1 MRVCPREHQAV
12 LLHAISLVSMKL
24 CQFKGSTP
32 KLKQANWFP
41 VLVLSGGRIDHLLVS
56 LVFTGEIALKWA
68 KCMKLSLRCNKI

>member
-32 KLKQANWFP
+32 KLKQTNWFP
-41 VLVLSGGRIDHLLVS
+41 VLVLSGGRTNHLLS
-56 LVFTGEIALKWA
+56 LVFTREIALKWA
-68 KCMKLSLRCNKI
+68 NV